1 MKNLFYLIFIVTFIS
16 CSGNSDEENVPNYL
30 GEYALK
36 KYELKRDGV
45 LYTATNF
52 EGTCRGNTT
61 LTFQKEHKVIYKRY
75 GISADNTC
83 DFYILEKM
91 YDDGNQ
97 TLIMDGSAE
106 KVKFDGGNLIL
117 SKSYTVSDSQSSWNE
132 EAITY
137 YKKQ

>member
-1 MKNLFYLIFIVTFIS
+1 MKKILYLFVLLSFLS
-16 CSGNSDEENVPNYL
+16 CNRNSDEESLPNYL
-30 GEYALK
+30 GKYALK

-61 LTFQKEHKVIYKRY
+61 LTFQEENKVIYKRY

-117 SKSYTVSDSQSSWNE
+117 SKSYTGSDSQSSWNE
-132 EAITY
+132 EVITY